1 MFNQVLNLTKLKLNY
16 KIILITITSL
26 VLLIL
31 FLTQKEIF
39 FLLTATIV
47 SIIISL
53 IIRFFEPIKILGI
66 ELVTFSTILAGS
78 FFGSSVG
85 AVFGICLLIL
95 HLIVANYHGGPYIV
109 WILPEYALI
118 GVVSRFLI
126 DAKML
131 VVMVAGINILN
142 SILTLVFYRENF
154 GKHFVFSLGN
164 AVFNAILILKFF
176 SLIIGSPA

>member
-47 SIIISL
+47 SVIISL
-53 IIRFFEPIKILGI
+53 IIRFFEPIKITGV

-85 AVFGICLLIL
+85 AVFGISLLII
-95 HLIVANYHGGPYIV
+95 HLIIANYHGGPYIA

-118 GVVSRFLI
+118 GVVSGFLT

-131 VVMVAGINILN
+131 IVMVVGINVLN
-142 SILTLVFYRENF
+142 SILTLIFYRENS
-154 GKHFVFSLGN
+154 GKDFIFSLGN
-164 AVFNAILILKFF
+164 TVFNAVLILKFF
-176 SLIIGSPA
+176 SLITGLPA